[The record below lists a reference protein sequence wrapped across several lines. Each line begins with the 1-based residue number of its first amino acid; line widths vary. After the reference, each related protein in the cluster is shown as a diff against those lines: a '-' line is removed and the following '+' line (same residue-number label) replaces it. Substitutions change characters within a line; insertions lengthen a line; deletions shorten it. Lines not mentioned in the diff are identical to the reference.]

1 MNIFITNN
9 DSIPHRKNNNTA
21 VSDARPSV
29 SQKWLFL
36 EIRQLG
42 SPTNVVSAPSSRPL
56 SCRPTTARVPRSRAS
71 ELKLLLL
78 ALRDCD
84 ATDALPCAD
93 APKGLPAA
101 LCVCVAP
108 QGPARQPSI
117 ALCLSSSLPL
127 CLLFS
132 PLPFLSKP
140 SPSSHTHTQTP
151 HISQCLPAAH
161 ARERTRRRSSLSSPR
176 TATPRARRSKSCPF
190 PRHII

>member
-21 VSDARPSV
+21 VSDARPSL

-36 EIRQLG
+36 GIRQLG

-71 ELKLLLL
+71 ELKLLLLL

-117 ALCLSSSLPL
+117 AL
-127 CLLFS
+127 
-132 PLPFLSKP
+132 
-140 SPSSHTHTQTP
+140 SPSSSPSVSPFLPLSSLFPTHETHSLPYTNLHTYHNVYPQ
-151 HISQCLPAAH
+151 HSQEKERGGGARRASRGQRR
-161 ARERTRRRSSLSSPR
+161 RERGGVSH
-176 TATPRARRSKSCPF
+176 AQ
-190 PRHII
+190 